1 MQYTQLRHHHIIRID
16 AGKMVHATLHEY
28 CNRHEIPS
36 ALVQGNGDVEF
47 VRYSVY
53 NREQKKY
60 VYQESHEHLQVTH
73 FNGTITRKHN
83 SPYLLTYGIFTTCNY
98 STFGGKIDE
107 MRVATQ
113 FEIILTPLS
122 AEITRLHN
130 EATGLDE
137 LDLYYKR

>member
-16 AGKMVHATLHEY
+16 TGEMVHATLHEY

-36 ALVQGNGDVEF
+36 TLVQGNGDVEF
-47 VRYSVY
+47 VRYGIY
-53 NREQKKY
+53 NREQKEYLYK
-60 VYQESHEHLQVTH
+60 ESHEHLQVTY
-73 FNGTITRKHN
+73 FNGTIARKYN
-83 SPYLLTYGIFTTCNY
+83 SPYLLTYGIFTNDNH

-130 EATGLDE
+130 DTTGIDE
-137 LDLYYKR
+137 LDLYYKK

>member
-16 AGKMVHATLHEY
+16 AGEMVHATLHEY

-47 VRYSVY
+47 VRYGIYS
-53 NREQKKY
+53 REQKEYDYK
-60 VYQESHEHLQVTH
+60 ESHEHLQTIH

-83 SPYLLTYGIFTTCNY
+83 SPYLHLYSVFIDHNH

-113 FEIILTPLS
+113 FEVVLTPLS

-130 EATGLDE
+130 ETTGLDE
-137 LDLYYKR
+137 LDLYYKK